1 MGPARGEII
10 LGRQPDMDIN
20 IYDSDIDLRPGID
33 INGHC
38 FSTNGVFINI
48 PSPTIKVT
56 GIRQTKAEQRGEDEP
71 EMQPENI

>member
-1 MGPARGEII
+1 MLNNKINVV
-10 LGRQPDMDIN
+10 LWDQPVGKLYWDDINMDIN

-56 GIRQTKAEQRGEDEP
+56 GIRQTRAE
-71 EMQPENI
+71 